1 MPDAL
6 EITTSPIRC
15 TTNPSERL
23 VRGLVGTVVLAG
35 LGLGW
40 WVSPWFYLIVVF
52 AGANLLQSAITGF
65 CPPEILFDKFAD
77 RG

>member
-6 EITTSPIRC
+6 EITASPIRC

-23 VRGLVGTVVLAG
+23 VGTVVLVG